1 MQFFSYMY
9 KLQQVFEGRKYSREE
24 NYSSL
29 GGFDGGNYMRKYDN
43 LKLLTENKRAYF
55 FKLFLT

>member
-29 GGFDGGNYMRKYDN
+29 GGFDGGWKLYEEIRQHKITYRK
-43 LKLLTENKRAYF
+43 
-55 FKLFLT
+55 